1 MGHPINLRDYEAL
14 ARDRLPKGLYDWY
27 AGGAADE
34 ITLRENEEAWTRL
47 RLCPRVLADV
57 SACDPTTTILG
68 QPVAMPILTAPC
80 SLNALLHPD
89 GQLGGAG
96 AAAAAGIIQVLSTG
110 ASFSLE
116 EVAVASRGLRWFQL
130 SCLRERG
137 ISRALAQRAEAAG
150 YTALCLTVD
159 APAEGVRDRHA
170 RNRFQMPPSGAR
182 LGNLEPFIGDGTYA
196 SERHKFL
203 HDASVTWS
211 VLEWFRGFT
220 RLPLVLK
227 GILSAEDA
235 RLAVENGAD
244 GIVVSNHG
252 GRQLDTAVSTCQA
265 LRRVVEAVEG
275 RTEVFVDGGIR
286 RGTDVLKA
294 LALGARAVLVGRPYL
309 WGLAAEGEAGARRVL
324 EILREELR
332 VAMVLSGCARIAD
345 VGMALI
351 ESRTSA

>member
-1 MGHPINLRDYEAL
+1 M
-14 ARDRLPKGLYDWY
+14 
-27 AGGAADE
+27 
-34 ITLRENEEAWTRL
+34 
-47 RLCPRVLADV
+47 
-57 SACDPTTTILG
+57 
-68 QPVAMPILTAPC
+68 
-80 SLNALLHPD
+80 
-89 GQLGGAG
+89 
-96 AAAAAGIIQVLSTG
+96 
-110 ASFSLE
+110 
-116 EVAVASRGLRWFQL
+116 
-130 SCLRERG
+130 
-137 ISRALAQRAEAAG
+137 
-150 YTALCLTVD
+150 
-159 APAEGVRDRHA
+159 EG
-170 RNRFQMPPSGAR
+170 
-182 LGNLEPFIGDGTYA
+182 GTYA
-196 SERHKFL
+196 SERHRFL

-211 VLEWFRGFT
+211 VLEWIRGFT

-252 GRQLDTAVSTCQA
+252 GRQLDTAVSTCRA

-309 WGLAAEGEAGARRVL
+309 WGLAADGEAGARRVL

-351 ESRTSA
+351 ESRTSV